1 MRSRHCQPSNGSV
14 RCRCSTVIFIK
25 SYRRWRATC
34 QSTPR
39 CGWDSRSRRQERLLR
54 RGRWLFRLK
63 SCAPCLASGTSP
75 SSRAKRCSPL
85 SIRRWIRAPPT
96 LDPVEITH
104 FVASRRA
111 AGLHCERTIMTR
123 FVVAAGIV
131 AGLGFAALAAPA
143 MAQTKPTI
151 AIIVKD
157 TTSVYWQTVLAG
169 ARKAGQDLG
178 VNVTELG
185 AQSESDVS
193 GQIGILEKAV
203 ASNPAA
209 IVIAPADVAPLGKPI
224 DEAAKKV
231 KIIGIDSAADTKAWT
246 SFLATDD
253 VQAGRMAA
261 DALANA
267 MTRTYADTEG
277 DVAIITAAPIAA
289 SPDQSATG
297 FKEQVAKKYRA
308 LNVLPDKIAD
318 AQAATG
324 LTVMKDLV
332 NADRDLRGVF
342 VSNVII
348 AEGAS
353 QVVYNKES
361 GDRINYVVFGSNDN
375 LVKSLQGGTIDA
387 LIVKDPFRM
396 GYDAVKTALA
406 ASKGESVPATID
418 TGANVITKANMNS
431 ARSQELLNPKID

>member
-1 MRSRHCQPSNGSV
+1 
-14 RCRCSTVIFIK
+14 
-25 SYRRWRATC
+25 
-34 QSTPR
+34 
-39 CGWDSRSRRQERLLR
+39 
-54 RGRWLFRLK
+54 
-63 SCAPCLASGTSP
+63 
-75 SSRAKRCSPL
+75 
-85 SIRRWIRAPPT
+85 
-96 LDPVEITH
+96 
-104 FVASRRA
+104 
-111 AGLHCERTIMTR
+111 MTR
-123 FVVAAGIV
+123 FVIAAGIV
-131 AGLGFAALAAPA
+131 AGLGVAALPAPA

-178 VNVTELG
+178 ADVTALG
-185 AQSESDVS
+185 ARSESDVS

-209 IVIAPADVAPLGKPI
+209 IVIAPAQFTPLGKPI

-261 DALANA
+261 DALASA

-277 DVAIITAAPIAA
+277 DVAIITASPVAV
-289 SPDQSATG
+289 SPDQSVTG

-308 LNVLPDKIAD
+308 LNVLPDKVAD

-324 LTVMKDLV
+324 LSVMKDLV

-342 VSNVII
+342 VANVII

-361 GDRINYVVFGSNDN
+361 GDRINYVVFGSDDK
-375 LVKSLQGGTIDA
+375 LLKSLQGGTIDA

-406 ASKGESVPATID
+406 AAKGENVPATID

-431 ARSQELLNPKID
+431 ARSQELLNRSSD

>member
-1 MRSRHCQPSNGSV
+1 
-14 RCRCSTVIFIK
+14 
-25 SYRRWRATC
+25 
-34 QSTPR
+34 
-39 CGWDSRSRRQERLLR
+39 
-54 RGRWLFRLK
+54 
-63 SCAPCLASGTSP
+63 
-75 SSRAKRCSPL
+75 
-85 SIRRWIRAPPT
+85 
-96 LDPVEITH
+96 
-104 FVASRRA
+104 
-111 AGLHCERTIMTR
+111 MTR

-157 TTSVYWQTVLAG
+157 TTSAYWQTVLAG

-209 IVIAPADVAPLGKPI
+209 IVIAPAQFTPLGKPI

-277 DVAIITAAPIAA
+277 DVAIITASGAA
-289 SPDQSATG
+289 SPDQSVTG
-297 FKEQVAKKYRA
+297 FRDQVAKKYRA
-308 LNVLPDKIAD
+308 LNVLPDKVAD

-342 VSNVII
+342 VSNAII

-361 GDRINYVVFGSNDN
+361 GDRINYVVFGSDDK

-387 LIVKDPFRM
+387 LIVKDPFRL
-396 GYDAVKTALA
+396 GYDAIKTALA
-406 ASKGESVPATID
+406 ASKGENVPATID

>member
-34 QSTPR
+34 HSTPR
-39 CGWDSRSRRQERLLR
+39 CRWAFRSRRQERLLR
-54 RGRWLFRLK
+54 PGRWLFRLK
-63 SCAPCLASGTSP
+63 SCAPCLASGASS
-75 SSRAKRCSPL
+75 SSRAKMCSPL
-85 SIRRWIRAPPT
+85 SIRRWLRRAEN
-96 LDPVEITH
+96 PVEI
-104 FVASRRA
+104 AIRGGPQA
-111 AGLHCERTIMTR
+111 LHHERTVMTR
-123 FVVAAGIV
+123 FVIAAGIM
-131 AGLGFAALAAPA
+131 AGLAFAAPA
-143 MAQTKPTI
+143 VPATAQTKPTI

-157 TTSVYWQTVLAG
+157 TTSAYWQTVLAG
-169 ARKAGQDLG
+169 ARKAGQDLS

-209 IVIAPADVAPLGKPI
+209 IVIAPAQFAPLGKPI

-277 DVAIITAAPIAA
+277 DVAIITASSVAA
-289 SPDQSATG
+289 SPDRSATG

-308 LNVLPDKIAD
+308 LNVLPDKVVD

-324 LTVMKDLV
+324 LTIMKDLV

-361 GDRINYVVFGSNDN
+361 GDRINYVVFGSNDK
-375 LVKSLQGGTIDA
+375 LVKSLQGGTI
-387 LIVKDPFRM
+387 
-396 GYDAVKTALA
+396 
-406 ASKGESVPATID
+406 
-418 TGANVITKANMNS
+418 
-431 ARSQELLNPKID
+431 